1 MLVQLGMCQT
11 WSEPKLFVF
20 SRIGSYHCRGSGFG
34 MEKEDL
40 KRYLYHTRF
49 LYYSRGSGFGME
61 KEDLKRQVEMLRIHK
76 DLQRMFVSDA
86 VKE

>member
-1 MLVQLGMCQT
+1 MQAGLSRC
-11 WSEPKLFVF
+11 WSP
-20 SRIGSYHCRGSGFG
+20 IPHC
-34 MEKEDL
+34 L
-40 KRYLYHTRF
+40 KSQVAAQILLTADIFFR
-49 LYYSRGSGFGME
+49 SGFGME

>member
-20 SRIGSYHCRGSGFG
+20 SRTGSYHC
-34 MEKEDL
+34 
-40 KRYLYHTRF
+40 
-49 LYYSRGSGFGME
+49 RGSGFGME